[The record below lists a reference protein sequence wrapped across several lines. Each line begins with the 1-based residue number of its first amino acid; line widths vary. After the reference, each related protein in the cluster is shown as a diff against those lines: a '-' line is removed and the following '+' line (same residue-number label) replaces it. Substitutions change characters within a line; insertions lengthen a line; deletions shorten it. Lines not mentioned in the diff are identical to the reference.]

1 MWKKDNSPIATGDF
15 LLYNDQNNR
24 IKLEQFCHGQ
34 GNKLVISLAEPS
46 DTGEYSCVISHKT
59 TLPVIKHKIQ
69 VQRKKGLLFKITLF
83 SFFGLNFY
91 DQRIVIGTSFFYT
104 NLRGKIGD
112 LA

>member
-59 TLPVIKHKIQ
+59 TLPAIKHKIQ
-69 VQRKKGLLFKITLF
+69 VERKKVCFLK
-83 SFFGLNFY
+83 SHYSPFFWTKFL
-91 DQRIVIGTSFFYT
+91 
-104 NLRGKIGD
+104 
-112 LA
+112 